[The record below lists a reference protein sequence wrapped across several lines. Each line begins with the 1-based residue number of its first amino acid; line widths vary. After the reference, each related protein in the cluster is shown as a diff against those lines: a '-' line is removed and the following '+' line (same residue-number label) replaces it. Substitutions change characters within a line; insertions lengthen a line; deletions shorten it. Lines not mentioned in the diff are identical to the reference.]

1 MKIMEK
7 ETNTEKL
14 LQNIDETTPSQDE
27 ELAFIA
33 YQENVTR
40 SKEEKRTRWILIALT
55 VAIYLLGLGLFA
67 IIVQTVYNI
76 NQIAGLVTGA
86 VLLVLYTICFV
97 IVIVSIFSKHSF
109 DLEFKKRNTGHFSE
123 RANNK
128 VRWEIAKNITEQSV
142 VLNYV
147 ENQEKKEFLNKA
159 EAEKVDAFTTIT
171 KLLEKYPNHIPGS
184 TNPDSQKLA
193 ESLSISM
200 RKDGVIYKKAKKLI
214 LRRAVSTGCLTALS
228 QNAIVDASVV
238 AIKNVQLIK
247 DLIWLYGFRP
257 TNAEMTKILSRVVR
271 NVCVAI
277 GFNSMPKST
286 TWASKVFNK
295 DSSNFLIQLLGQAI
309 DMGAQ
314 FLGNGAMTYLVG
326 KYTVNALL
334 SQYRIQDLYRI
345 KDLKNYEIEMT
356 SATVHEI
363 NAEIEVEVK
372 ELSNKPEE
380 IEEKKE
386 ALPKP
391 EETEKKKKWKF
402 PFFKKR
408 KEGVE
413 KDKH

>member
-1 MKIMEK
+1 MEK

-14 LQNIDETTPSQDE
+14 LQNVDETTPSQDE

-40 SKEEKRTRWILIALT
+40 SKEEKRTRWILIALS

-67 IIVQTVYNI
+67 VIVQTVYNI
-76 NQIAGLVTGA
+76 NQIAGLVTGGIL
-86 VLLVLYTICFV
+86 VVLYTICFV
-97 IVIVSIFSKHSF
+97 VVIVSIFSKHSF
-109 DLEFKKRNTGHFSE
+109 DLEFKKKNTGHFSE

-128 VRWEIAKNITEQSV
+128 VRWEIAKNIQEQSV

-147 ENQEKKEFLNKA
+147 ENSEKKDFLNKA
-159 EAEKVDAFTTIT
+159 EAEKLDAFTTIT

-193 ESLSISM
+193 DSLSISM

-257 TNAEMTKILSRVVR
+257 TNAEMTKILTRVVR
-271 NVCVAI
+271 NVCIAI

-334 SQYRIQDLYRI
+334 SQYRIQDLYRLQ
-345 KDLKNYEIEMT
+345 DLKNYEIEMT

-380 IEEKKE
+380 IADQKE

-391 EETEKKKKWKF
+391 EEEKKKWKF
-402 PFFKKR
+402 PFFRKR
-408 KEGVE
+408 KEAIE
-413 KDKH
+413 KDRH